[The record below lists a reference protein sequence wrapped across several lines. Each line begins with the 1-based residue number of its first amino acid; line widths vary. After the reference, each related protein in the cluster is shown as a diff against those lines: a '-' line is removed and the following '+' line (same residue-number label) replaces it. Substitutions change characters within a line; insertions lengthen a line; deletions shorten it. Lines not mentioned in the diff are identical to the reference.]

1 MRTPANQPRFAVV
14 GHPNKGK
21 SSIVAALAQNDAV
34 TISSRS
40 GTTTRAEAFTVSVA
54 DAHYTLI
61 DTPGFQRP
69 NKALAWLQA
78 NAATADLR
86 RAAVQRFV
94 DSEDCAAQFPDEVAL
109 LRPIS
114 EGAAIL
120 YVVDGSHPYNP
131 DYEAEM
137 EILRWTGQPS
147 MALINPIESEDYVEV
162 WQQALGQF
170 FKVVRLFNPLL
181 ADRLRRDE
189 ILEAFAIIAP
199 QWRSEIDRVRVAY
212 SEQEDTRLSEAA
224 ALLDTTLRTPCHYR
238 CLAAAITKQ
247 AAEAEQETLTARY
260 FDEVREVEDAAHR
273 RLKELFDYHN
283 LDSQTD
289 DLPLDGDLF
298 DTEKWIA
305 WGLDRRQLS
314 LAAGLAGAGTGA
326 AIDAAMVGSS
336 LFLGALSGG
345 LLAGASTWLAANSI
359 AAFSL
364 SSDSTLGSYEARVGP
379 SKNANFPHVLAGR
392 FLALLDTLRNRTHAQ
407 RGAAVVP
414 TIDLKTR
421 LEALESQKK
430 RRVSKYFAALTAQVS
445 PEDGAAVLLPL
456 ITTDTHD

>member
-1 MRTPANQPRFAVV
+1 MQTAANQPRFAVV

-34 TISSRS
+34 AISSRS

-54 DAHYTLI
+54 DAHYDLI

-69 NKALAWLQA
+69 TKALAWLQA

-86 RAAVQRFV
+86 RAAIQRFV
-94 DSEDCAAQFPDEVAL
+94 YSEDCAAQFPDEVAL

-120 YVVDGSHPYNP
+120 YVVDGSRPYNP

-147 MALINPIESEDYVEV
+147 MALINPIESKDYVEV

-199 QWRSEIDRVRVAY
+199 QWRANIDRVRLAY
-212 SEQEDTRLSEAA
+212 SEQEQARLRDAA
-224 ALLDTTLRTPCHYR
+224 ALLDTTLQALCHYR
-238 CLAAAITKQ
+238 CLAAANSKQ
-247 AAEAEQETLTARY
+247 EAEAAQDSLSARY
-260 FDEVREVEDAAHR
+260 FDEVREVEEAAHR
-273 RLKELFDYHN
+273 RLKELFDYHH
-283 LDSQTD
+283 LDSQTEA
-289 DLPLDGDLF
+289 LPLDGDLF

-314 LAAGLAGAGTGA
+314 FAAGLAGAGTGA
-326 AIDAAMVGSS
+326 AIDAAMAGSS

-359 AAFSL
+359 ATFSL
-364 SSDSTLGSYEARVGP
+364 NNTPLGGYEARFGP
-379 SKNANFPHVLAGR
+379 SKNANFPYVIAGH

-407 RGAAVVP
+407 RGTAVVP

-421 LEALESQKK
+421 LEALENAEK
-430 RRVSKYFAALTAQVS
+430 RRVSKYFASLSAQEN
-445 PEDGAAVLLPL
+445 PEEGMAILLPL
-456 ITTDTHD
+456 IVTDTRV